1 MEITYQRNVNRN
13 YMILEGQAMEETYEE
28 SMLAENHIKAL
39 LYHSCQ
45 WKNPVLVRY
54 HRIALPKG
62 FCQPGGRGDQND
74 LPDHRLSGNCFG

>member
-39 LYHSCQ
+39 LSFYTIHANGKPSIGTISQDCT
-45 WKNPVLVRY
+45 P
-54 HRIALPKG
+54 
-62 FCQPGGRGDQND
+62 
-74 LPDHRLSGNCFG
+74 